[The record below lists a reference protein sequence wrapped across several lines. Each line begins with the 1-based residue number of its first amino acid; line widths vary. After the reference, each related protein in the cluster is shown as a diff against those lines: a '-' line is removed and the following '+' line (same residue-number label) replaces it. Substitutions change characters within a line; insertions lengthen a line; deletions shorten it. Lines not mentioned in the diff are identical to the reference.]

1 VSDYVDQEKMCRDCP
16 EKFVFTA
23 GEQAFF
29 AEKQFNPPTRCPS
42 CRAKRKA
49 AAAGQGFNPG
59 AVQHR
64 AAPAPEVYRS
74 QPRHEPAPEMPSRP
88 RKQHKGSRR
97 RHEMDED
104 RDW

>member
-49 AAAGQGFNPG
+49 AAAGQGFNPSPG
-59 AVQHR
+59 MSPRPRCLHGRESSTR
-64 AAPAPEVYRS
+64 AAAAVMRWTKTGIGEIFLLVS
-74 QPRHEPAPEMPSRP
+74 
-88 RKQHKGSRR
+88 
-97 RHEMDED
+97 
-104 RDW
+104 

>member
-1 VSDYVDQEKMCRDCP
+1 MTDYVDQEKTCRDCP

-49 AAAGQGFNPG
+49 SSGQGFNAGP
-59 AVQHR
+59 AQHR
-64 AAPAPEVYRS
+64 AQPAPEVYRA
-74 QPRHEPAPEMPSRP
+74 QPRYEPQPEMAQQT
-88 RKQHKGSRR
+88 RKHKGSRR
-97 RHEMDED
+97 RREMEED
-104 RDW
+104 SDW